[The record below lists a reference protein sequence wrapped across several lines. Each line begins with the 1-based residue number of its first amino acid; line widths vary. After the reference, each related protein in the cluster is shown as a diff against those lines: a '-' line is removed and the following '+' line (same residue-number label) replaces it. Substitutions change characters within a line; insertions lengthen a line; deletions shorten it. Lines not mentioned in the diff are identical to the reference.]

1 MDLFQKMRIRFN
13 VPSPERQA
21 SDDEERRSPS
31 IASSAEQP
39 TKLTASCLKVTSNL
53 HPNEIKSSPPSFE
66 RKQVSLKRSKAVNP
80 MSVSSVINSAD
91 QNKAKMNLD
100 IKCSGQPPLGSP
112 GVNPVAGL
120 ARAASMTKGPPLPPR
135 PSRQDTL
142 VSNHVD
148 PPSNDP
154 NQLDTQEWR
163 KRGKEMVDYIA
174 DYMDTI
180 NDRRVTPNV
189 EPGYLKPLLPDSAPY
204 KSECWDKIMADFETF
219 IMPGVT
225 HWQHSRFHAY
235 FPAGNSYPSI
245 LADMITDAIGCIGF
259 SWVCF
264 PFSFL
269 LPFFFLLLLSLLLL
283 LSPSLLFRFP
293 TFFQGP

>member
-31 IASSAEQP
+31 IASSAERA
-39 TKLTASCLKVTSNL
+39 TRLTASCLKVTSNL
-53 HPNEIKSSPPSFE
+53 HPNEIKSTSPSFE
-66 RKQVSLKRSKAVNP
+66 RKSLKRSKAVNP
-80 MSVSSVINSAD
+80 MSVSSVINPGD
-91 QNKAKMNLD
+91 QNKGKMNLD
-100 IKCSGQPPLGSP
+100 IKYSGQAPSPP

-120 ARAASMTKGPPLPPR
+120 AMTKGPPLPPR

-142 VSNHVD
+142 VSNNHVD
-148 PPSNDP
+148 PPSGSSDDP
-154 NQLDTQEWR
+154 NRLDTQEWR

-189 EPGYLKPLLPDSAPY
+189 EPGYLKPLLPDSPPY

-235 FPAGNSYPSI
+235 FPAGNAYPSI

-259 SWVCF
+259 SWV
-264 PFSFL
+264 
-269 LPFFFLLLLSLLLL
+269 
-283 LSPSLLFRFP
+283 
-293 TFFQGP
+293 